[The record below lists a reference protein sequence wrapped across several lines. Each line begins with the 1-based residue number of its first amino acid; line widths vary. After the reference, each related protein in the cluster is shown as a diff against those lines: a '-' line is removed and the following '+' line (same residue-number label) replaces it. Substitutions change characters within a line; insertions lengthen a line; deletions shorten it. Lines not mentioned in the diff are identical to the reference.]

1 MKVLFIVI
9 IAILVAIVAV
19 QNASVVTIAFFNYK
33 FESSLVV
40 VILISF
46 ALGLACGIIYMLP
59 SLLKKQMQMSGLKKE
74 LTKKE
79 QQSSEVAKQNKDGRG
94 EPQPPL

>member
-1 MKVLFIVI
+1 MKVLFIAI
-9 IAILVAIVAV
+9 IAILVAIIAV

-59 SLLKKQMQMSGLKKE
+59 SILKKQMQMSGLKKE
-74 LTKKE
+74 LNKKE
-79 QQSSEVAKQNKDGRG
+79 QQSIEAAKQNKEGRG
-94 EPQPPL
+94 E